1 MLGDVAIFGNFS
13 CGVDEKSRIILPA
26 YTDAEKG
33 DKVVFCISDIGED
46 AIDLYPLSTIS
57 ELISRC
63 DELILTSTDDSIV
76 ARAKNEKRRLCGST
90 LVQTKVDAH
99 RRLTVNPV
107 VREILG
113 VDSDKYYGLGEN
125 DRIKLFSNE
134 EKFKEYVGHSYV
146 KKA

>member
-1 MLGDVAIFGNFS
+1 MQA
-13 CGVDEKSRIILPA
+13 
-26 YTDAEKG
+26 
-33 DKVVFCISDIGED
+33 
-46 AIDLYPLSTIS
+46 
-57 ELISRC
+57 
-63 DELILTSTDDSIV
+63 
-76 ARAKNEKRRLCGST
+76 
-90 LVQTKVDAH
+90 KVDAH

-146 KKA
+146 KKV